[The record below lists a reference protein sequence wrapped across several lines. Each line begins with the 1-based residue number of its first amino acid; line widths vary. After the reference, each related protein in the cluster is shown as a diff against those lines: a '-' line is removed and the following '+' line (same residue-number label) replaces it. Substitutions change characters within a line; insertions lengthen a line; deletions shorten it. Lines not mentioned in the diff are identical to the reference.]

1 MIIATWRPGFGLFK
15 ADAQKVSDEIQSI
28 GEEVT
33 PADILAKAR
42 DSKTELHKCFEWDD
56 GIAAEKYRLAQA
68 RQIVHHLIIKNVEED
83 KADTQVRFFHRT
95 ESNGGYKSFSV
106 IIKNPTEYEKLL
118 EQARNEL
125 RAFKKKYHTLTELE
139 EILSLID

>member
-83 KADTQVRFFHRT
+83 KVDTQVRFFYRT
-95 ESNGGYKSFSV
+95 ESNGGYKPFSAV
-106 IIKNPTEYEKLL
+106 IKNPTEYEKLL